1 MLIEFRVG
9 NFLSFK
15 EPVTFSM
22 VARKA
27 HHEFE
32 AENTFLPY
40 EGAKGRLL
48 RSVGVYGANAGGK
61 TNLWRAFTFM
71 GMMVSESLLS
81 LDSDSDYRKL
91 IVPFKFAQEMESK
104 PSYFEI
110 TVLGQSDIY
119 RYGFEVGRDGIHSEW
134 LFATSKE
141 TNRERMLFTRRGNEF
156 EKGASF
162 RDDPGERLYKEKTR
176 NEALYLSVCSQW
188 NGAVSKSV
196 VGAFK
201 GIHTIGQENT
211 RELLL
216 ITMGMLKQ
224 TETKKQVMDL
234 IQASDP
240 LLMDVLR
247 IDGNDS
253 FREGGD
259 ITGSLFGVYPCLD
272 RKKEVQADVHK
283 DATLIPLTM
292 MADGTQKML
301 HLAGAILFG
310 LANGYV
316 LVVDELECRLHPR
329 LTLALLALFHNEK
342 TNPHNAQL
350 IFMTHDTNLLQFG
363 NLRRDQ
369 IWFAEKDAEGATD
382 LYSLAD
388 MRDLNPDGTMKKS
401 ASFVRKG
408 EDLRTNYLRGRYGAI
423 PFIGDFSSLFSSPSS
438 DSKGES

>member
-9 NFLSFK
+9 NFFSFK

-27 HHEFE
+27 HHDHE

-40 EGAKGRLL
+40 EGAKERLL

-61 TNLWRAFTFM
+61 TNLWRALFFM
-71 GMMVSESLLS
+71 RRMVLESLS
-81 LDSDSDYRKL
+81 TLDSESDYRQF
-91 IVPFKFAQEMESK
+91 IHPFKLSKEMEGK
-104 PSYFEI
+104 PSFFEI
-110 TVLGQSDIY
+110 TVLGKSDIY
-119 RYGFEVGRDGIHSEW
+119 RYGFEVGHDGIHSEW

-141 TNRERMLFTRRGNEF
+141 TNRERTLFTRQGDEF

-162 RDDPGERLYKEKTR
+162 PDDPGGRIYKEKTR

-188 NGAVSKSV
+188 NGKVSKSV
-196 VGAFK
+196 VRVLK
-201 GIHTIGQENT
+201 GMHTIGQKNT
-211 RELLL
+211 PELLP
-216 ITMGMLKQ
+216 ITMTLLNQSK
-224 TETKKQVMDL
+224 TRKQVMDL

-283 DATLIPLTM
+283 DEILIPLTM

-369 IWFAEKDAEGATD
+369 IWFAEKDPEGATD

-401 ASFVRKG
+401 APFVRKG

-423 PFIGDFSSLFSSPSS
+423 PFIGDFSGLFSSPSS